1 MYLSCA
7 SKPKAKQWTV
17 ALSPTKLL
25 QLIEWPLT
33 HRRRATFDAQF
44 INDEIICIMVRDAQ
58 PDYFHTVRLF
68 EMCIN
73 KEVKVIFN
81 EHKVSLLSRN
91 NYITIKKGL
100 NIHIQGLP
108 LENLR

>member
-1 MYLSCA
+1 MQ
-7 SKPKAKQWTV
+7 KPKAKQWTV